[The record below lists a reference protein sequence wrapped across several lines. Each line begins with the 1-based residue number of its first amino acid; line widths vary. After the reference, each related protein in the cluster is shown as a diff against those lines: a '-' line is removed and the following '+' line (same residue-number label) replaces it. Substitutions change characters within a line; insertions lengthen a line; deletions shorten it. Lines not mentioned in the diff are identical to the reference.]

1 MNALQEITAS
11 IGRAAGHAAAWW
23 SRQSPTTRW
32 SVAGVAVGVLAGV
45 AIALALSGGGSDA
58 PVSISAVT
66 RTPTPAVATAT
77 PDATATP
84 TPAAAATETP
94 APTQA
99 PATATATPP
108 PTPSPTATPT
118 AIATTTPTATAS
130 PAATPTATAAAGQPT
145 YYSLEALRDAVGE
158 APDATLGRMRI
169 PILGVDAAVG
179 QRLVT
184 GDIME
189 DPTGPSDVVWYDLS
203 PWEGLGGVPGG
214 GQNAVF
220 AGHVD
225 YLAKIPWADAR
236 YHGEAVFYD
245 LQLLAVGDLIEV
257 EIGGVTHRYE
267 VTWLREVSRD
277 LEGGWRP
284 ILSADVEVDSIT
296 LITCSG
302 DFNRVSRTYSHR
314 FIVRAER
321 IDSGA

>member
-11 IGRAAGHAAAWW
+11 IGRAAGHAADWW

-32 SVAGVAVGVLAGV
+32 SVAGVAAGVIAGV
-45 AIALALSGGGSDA
+45 AIALTISGGGGEP
-58 PVSISAVT
+58 PVTVATVT
-66 RTPTPAVATAT
+66 RTPAPVVATPATETPTPEPAATDTPAPTAT
-77 PDATATP
+77 PTTATATP
-84 TPAAAATETP
+84 TSTPPPTPTPPPATATP
-94 APTQA
+94 IASPT
-99 PATATATPP
+99 ATATAT
-108 PTPSPTATPT
+108 
-118 AIATTTPTATAS
+118 
-130 PAATPTATAAAGQPT
+130 AAPGQPT

-169 PILGVDAAVG
+169 PILGIDAAVG

-225 YLAKIPWADAR
+225 YLAEIPWADAR

-257 EIGGVTHRYE
+257 EIGNVTHRYE

-321 IDSGA
+321 LDPET